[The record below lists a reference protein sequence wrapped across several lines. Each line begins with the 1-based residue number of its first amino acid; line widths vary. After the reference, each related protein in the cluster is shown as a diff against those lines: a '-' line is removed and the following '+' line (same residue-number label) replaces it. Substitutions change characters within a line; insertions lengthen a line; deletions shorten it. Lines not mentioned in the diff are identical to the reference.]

1 MVGWSKATTLFP
13 FSCVELTHYRKYL
26 FTRHPEAL
34 KLYALIYLSAFQLLL
49 GRYHQQSHNVHN
61 RTRTRHH
68 IMGLFATLAA
78 SAGGPAAV
86 GADGSGKSDDNS
98 SSSSTSLP
106 TAVQLHTSHRIDFL
120 SGGIDGRRRGP
131 TSSAANS
138 SGNSTTAKRRFET
151 LSYQAVEVTA
161 QQDGEGRSGGIL
173 QQQQANSSKAKKH
186 QRPNLGIWDVR
197 LPDTSGETDGDNSTD
212 LINRLLQKV
221 ISPPSQGVGAPTVI
235 FALDLADPSAV
246 HPAMEGMVAALLRR
260 YDAMGADGASAKI
273 SASASATTRLSKL
286 RSTKF
291 GAAPEQSEEV
301 PSNASGGGSA
311 DTRIAL
317 IICCA
322 VPPTPAEVGPEGGAT
337 GAPQSFQEK
346 QAVSL
351 VHYHLHRF
359 AAEVDCTLAF
369 VRPDDDGANPA
380 ASAPIGNEGGEGDNA
395 SAIAK
400 SKGAIPSLTV
410 TELAAVVSRV
420 AQGMTPVEEEEK
432 TNDDND
438 EVGAGD
444 DAEEAQEGG
453 AATAAGSEQ
462 PPIFVP
468 GTHDDDLIGSV
479 LLRNASCPGV
489 WDAAKDDLW
498 KALPSAKAG
507 GDGGQ
512 KASDKKRDVK
522 VGGAA
527 ADEAWLSK
535 LAASLPAQGATG
547 AGDDVSV
554 KTSKSS
560 KSSSAIASGSSS
572 TKVSTKKKRVT
583 RSTAA
588 KADTKNDDPTSFF
601 ENLMKK

>member
-1 MVGWSKATTLFP
+1 
-13 FSCVELTHYRKYL
+13 
-26 FTRHPEAL
+26 
-34 KLYALIYLSAFQLLL
+34 
-49 GRYHQQSHNVHN
+49 
-61 RTRTRHH
+61 
-68 IMGLFATLAA
+68 MGLFATLAA
-78 SAGGPAAV
+78 SAGGSTSAV
-86 GADGSGKSDDNS
+86 GADGSGKSGDNSS

-106 TAVQLHTSHRIDFL
+106 TAVQLHSSHRIDFL

-138 SGNSTTAKRRFET
+138 SGNSTTSTAKRRFET

-173 QQQQANSSKAKKH
+173 QQQPNSSKAKKH

-197 LPDTSGETDGDNSTD
+197 LPDTSGGTDGDKSTD

-221 ISPPSQGVGAPTVI
+221 ISPGAAAPPTVI
-235 FALDLADPSAV
+235 FALDLADPSSV
-246 HPAMEGMVAALLRR
+246 YPAMEAMVAALLRR
-260 YDAMGADGASAKI
+260 YEAMGADGASAKM

-301 PSNASGGGSA
+301 PSNVSGGGSA
-311 DTRIAL
+311 DTDRIAL

-369 VRPDDDGANPA
+369 VRPDDGGANLA
-380 ASAPIGNEGGEGDNA
+380 ASAPSGDEGGEGDNA

-410 TELAAVVSRV
+410 TELGAVVIRV
-420 AQGMTPVEEEEK
+420 AQGMAPVVEEEK

-438 EVGAGD
+438 EVGASD

-453 AATAAGSEQ
+453 AAATAAGLEQ
-462 PPIFVP
+462 PPIFAP

-507 GDGGQ
+507 GGGGGQ
-512 KASDKKRDVK
+512 KSSDKKKDVN

-560 KSSSAIASGSSS
+560 KSSSATTSGSSS
-572 TKVSTKKKRVT
+572 AKVSTKKKRVT

>member
-1 MVGWSKATTLFP
+1 
-13 FSCVELTHYRKYL
+13 
-26 FTRHPEAL
+26 
-34 KLYALIYLSAFQLLL
+34 
-49 GRYHQQSHNVHN
+49 
-61 RTRTRHH
+61 
-68 IMGLFATLAA
+68 MGLFATLAA
-78 SAGGPAAV
+78 SAGGSTSAV
-86 GADGSGKSDDNS
+86 GADGSGKSGDNS
-98 SSSSTSLP
+98 SSSSSSSLP
-106 TAVQLHTSHRIDFL
+106 TAVQLHSSHRIDFL

-138 SGNSTTAKRRFET
+138 SGNSTTSTAKRRFET

-173 QQQQANSSKAKKH
+173 QQQPNSSKAKKH

-197 LPDTSGETDGDNSTD
+197 LPDTNGGTDGDKSTD

-221 ISPPSQGVGAPTVI
+221 ISPGAAPPTVI
-235 FALDLADPSAV
+235 FALDLADPSSV
-246 HPAMEGMVAALLRR
+246 YPAMEAMVAALLRR
-260 YDAMGADGASAKI
+260 YDAMGADGASAKM

-369 VRPDDDGANPA
+369 VRPDDGGANLA
-380 ASAPIGNEGGEGDNA
+380 ASVPSGDEGGEGDNA

-400 SKGAIPSLTV
+400 SKGATPSLTV
-410 TELAAVVSRV
+410 TDLAAVVSRV
-420 AQGMTPVEEEEK
+420 AQGMAPAVEEEK

-444 DAEEAQEGG
+444 DAEEAQEGDA
-453 AATAAGSEQ
+453 AATAAGLEQ
-462 PPIFVP
+462 PPIFAP

-479 LLRNASCPGV
+479 LLRNASCPSV

-507 GDGGQ
+507 GGGDGQ
-512 KASDKKRDVK
+512 KSSDKKKDIN

-560 KSSSAIASGSSS
+560 KSSSATTSGSSS
-572 TKVSTKKKRVT
+572 AKVSTKKKRVT

>member
-1 MVGWSKATTLFP
+1 
-13 FSCVELTHYRKYL
+13 
-26 FTRHPEAL
+26 
-34 KLYALIYLSAFQLLL
+34 
-49 GRYHQQSHNVHN
+49 
-61 RTRTRHH
+61 
-68 IMGLFATLAA
+68 MGLFATLAA
-78 SAGGPAAV
+78 SAGGSTAV
-86 GADGSGKSDDNS
+86 GADGSGKNDDN
-98 SSSSTSLP
+98 SSTSLP
-106 TAVQLHTSHRIDFL
+106 TAVQLHTSHRVDFL

-131 TSSAANS
+131 TSSAVNS
-138 SGNSTTAKRRFET
+138 TSNSTTAKRRFES

-161 QQDGEGRSGGIL
+161 QQDSGGIL
-173 QQQQANSSKAKKH
+173 QQQQPNTSKAKKH

-197 LPDTSGETDGDNSTD
+197 LPDASAGSSGGTDGGKSTD
-212 LINRLLQKV
+212 LVNRLLQKV
-221 ISPPSQGVGAPTVI
+221 ISSPSQGVAPPTVI
-235 FALDLADPSAV
+235 FALDLADPAAV
-246 HPAMEGMVAALLRR
+246 YPAMEGMLGALLRR
-260 YDAMGADGASAKI
+260 YDAMGADGASTKM
-273 SASASATTRLSKL
+273 SASASAAASATTRLSKL

-301 PSNASGGGSA
+301 PSKGAGGGSA

-322 VPPTPAEVGPEGGAT
+322 VPPTPAAEVGPEGGGAT

-359 AAEVDCTLAF
+359 AAEVDCTLVF

-380 ASAPIGNEGGEGDNA
+380 VSAPSDNEGGEGDNA

-400 SKGAIPSLTV
+400 SKGAIPSLAV

-444 DAEEAQEGG
+444 DTEEAQESG
-453 AATAAGSEQ
+453 AATAAGLDQ
-462 PPIFVP
+462 PPIFAP

-512 KASDKKRDVK
+512 KSSEKKKDVS

-560 KSSSAIASGSSS
+560 KSSSATASGSSS
-572 TKVSTKKKRVT
+572 AKVSTKKKRVT